1 MGSSLMNM
9 IERFTRWMVN
19 LTTYYLIG
27 QDWNGVVVVQP
38 IFIVGSS
45 RLPNVN
51 ILHSF
56 KMRDLKN

>member
-1 MGSSLMNM
+1 MSM
-9 IERFTRWMVN
+9 IERFIPLKVNPTRF
-19 LTTYYLIG
+19 YSIG

-38 IFIVGSS
+38 ILIVEDL

>member
-1 MGSSLMNM
+1 MT
-9 IERFTRWMVN
+9 ERFIQSKVN
-19 LTTYYLIG
+19 LTTYYSIG
-27 QDWNGVVVVQP
+27 QDWNGVVVVQL
-38 IFIVGSS
+38 ILIVGSS

>member
-19 LTTYYLIG
+19 LTTFYSIG

-38 IFIVGSS
+38 ILIVGSS

-51 ILHSF
+51 ILY
-56 KMRDLKN
+56 KYKTKDLKN